1 LTKCYSCITIIDKEV
16 FSVKNILKMLR
27 AKHNMSQ
34 EKLAELIGISRPA
47 LSEIENGKVIPGGKT
62 VIRIA
67 NIFGLPA
74 EQIFFE
80 KEEFKAK
87 EVAK

>member
-1 LTKCYSCITIIDKEV
+1 M
-16 FSVKNILKMLR
+16 KNIVKSLR
-27 AKHNMSQ
+27 YKYNMTQ
-34 EKLAELIGISRPA
+34 EELACQIGISRPA
-47 LSEIENGKVIPGGKT
+47 LSDIENSKVTPGGLI

-80 KEEFKAK
+80 DAVMREEQNTA
-87 EVAK
+87 